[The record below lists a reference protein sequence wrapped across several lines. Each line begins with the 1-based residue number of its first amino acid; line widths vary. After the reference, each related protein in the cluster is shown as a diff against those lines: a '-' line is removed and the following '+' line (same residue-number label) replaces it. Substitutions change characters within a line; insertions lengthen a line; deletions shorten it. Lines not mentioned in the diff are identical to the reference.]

1 MGAKSNVTPMYCQK
15 LGIICFGMLIA
26 AILICGCTGT
36 STTISTAQQEVSTTS
51 IPTTT
56 PSPVITTHT
65 IAPTTIPTT
74 VPTTK
79 SPAQYSA
86 GEVVS
91 NADGTSL
98 QVITQVDEN
107 LGKYCVR
114 SAFDSD
120 GELVLKKDDSS
131 KQMGNWYSI
140 RDIDAQSLKSLG
152 IAKSIPIWDTDENF
166 VGYLEYQNARTMK
179 FVEASPDNLKG
190 DVKFV
195 LDIYYSGNVR
205 VYSSLGGVTT
215 TKTYSVSEYS
225 EIDLGKSDHAFVSV
239 SKEDSQSGT
248 LRAVLKAAGVVVAEG
263 DVSDKYGS
271 ATLSY
276 YTN

>member
-1 MGAKSNVTPMYCQK
+1 MDCQK

-36 STTISTAQQEVSTTS
+36 STTTSTAQQQVSTTS

-65 IAPTTIPTT
+65 IAPTT

-114 SAFDSD
+114 SAFDID
-120 GELVLKKDDSS
+120 GEVSLKKDDSS

-140 RDIDAQSLKSLG
+140 RDLDAQPLKSLG
-152 IAKSIPIWDTDENF
+152 IAKSIPIWDADENF
-166 VGYLEYQNARTMK
+166 VGYLEYQNARSMK
-179 FVEASPDNLKG
+179 FVEASADNLKG

-248 LRAVLKAAGVVVAEG
+248 LRTVMKAAGVVVAEG
-263 DVSDKYGS
+263 DVSDEYGS